1 MDTET
6 HYGRR
11 TATTLVIASMVGTGV
26 FTSLGFQLQEIQS
39 GFVLLLLWV
48 VGGVI
53 ALAGA
58 VSYAELG
65 AVLPRSGGEYNFLA
79 RIYHPAAG
87 FVSGCISTIMGFAA
101 PTALIAITFGTYI
114 ASAFPG
120 QSPKLWAVGLILAL
134 TSVHATTRRA
144 GARVQRST
152 TFLKIV
158 LIVSFCL
165 AAWFW
170 APTAQPINFSPSSG
184 QLSLITG
191 GAFAVALIYVSYA
204 YTGWNTVTYMMDEL
218 KEPEKVLSGI
228 MSKGTAIVLCLY
240 LLLNFTFLVTTPI
253 DLMVGRVEIGYVVA
267 NHVFGRN
274 GAAFMGIVLAALLI
288 STLSAL
294 TLAGPR
300 VLLVLGQDF
309 TKLRGFAKTNH
320 AGVPYIAVLTQSAL
334 SLIFIA
340 TASFDF
346 ILVFAGFALGL
357 NSFLTVF
364 GIFILRWQG
373 RAPSPHY
380 QIPFYPLPPLLFL
393 ALMGWTLF
401 HIVSLRPA
409 EAWAS
414 LSVIAI
420 ATIVYVFLR
429 DRRSP
434 NH

>member
-1 MDTET
+1 M
-6 HYGRR
+6 
-11 TATTLVIASMVGTGV
+11 TLVIASMVGTGV
-26 FTSLGFQLQEIQS
+26 FTSLGFQLEEIQS

-48 VGGVI
+48 VGGIV

-65 AVLPRSGGEYNFLA
+65 ALLPRSGGEYNFLA

-87 FVSGCISTIMGFAA
+87 FVSGCISTIMGFSA
-101 PTALIAITFGTYI
+101 PSALVAITFGTYV

-120 QSPKLWAVGLILAL
+120 QSPTLWAVGLILAL
-134 TSVHATTRRA
+134 TGIHTTTRRA

-152 TFLKIV
+152 TFVKIA
-158 LIVSFCL
+158 LIVSFCA

-170 APTAQPINFSPSSG
+170 VPVAQPINFTPSLD
-184 QLSLITG
+184 QLPLITS
-191 GAFAVALIYVSYA
+191 GAFAVALIYVYYA
-204 YTGWNTVTYMMDEL
+204 YTGWNTVTYMMDEFE
-218 KEPEKVLSGI
+218 EPGKMISRVMGN
-228 MSKGTAIVLCLY
+228 GTLIVLCLY

-253 DLMVGRVEIGYVVA
+253 DLMVGRVEIGYVSA
-267 NHVFGRN
+267 NYVFGRN
-274 GAAFMGIVLAALLI
+274 GASLMGVMLAVLLI

-309 TKLRGFAKTNH
+309 TKLRGFARTNQ
-320 AGVPYIAVLTQSAL
+320 AGVPFIAVLTQSAL
-334 SLIFIA
+334 SLLFIA

-357 NSFLTVF
+357 NSFVTVL
-364 GIFILRWQG
+364 GVFILRWQR
-373 RAPSPHY
+373 RAPGPDY

-393 ALMGWTLF
+393 ALTGWTLI
-401 HIVSLRPA
+401 HIISLRPA

-414 LSVIAI
+414 IAVIAI
-420 ATIVYVFLR
+420 ATILYAVLR
-429 DRRSP
+429 DKRPPRSYVDDP
-434 NH
+434 AAN